1 MDVPDVD
8 DAPSEETMHGIKRDA
23 LEFVRRC
30 NRKHRRAL
38 RDEIAQTS
46 SNCSRQIQTV
56 DDGSSIGNLVAVYT
70 TWVSSSDEHASI
82 LHERLF
88 HRRLVLTSNAVLH
101 GGVSVAG
108 LMDDIVAARPVPV
121 IVAWKL
127 HVQCALDFN
136 QVLCRLVC
144 PGVRK
149 RAHPSLSRHID
160 VSTRGV
166 QDIVL
171 ALASTPPAA
180 KNEYSAILRHF
191 LASYVDSIDTSSR
204 MYHDRTPSST
214 RIVLRVA
221 IDAVLRYLCDVARIA
236 DGASKHFVAEVSIY
250 LDFLKQVSPDLAAH
264 GAIQTLLKAQLL
276 AHVQLAPSGRAA
288 SLLHQDFAI
297 ALRRGLTEASFAAVV
312 QDYFWT
318 RPWHLHRFW
327 TLVFDA
333 FHGDDLIPHALG
345 AAHSLASHGVRTLNA
360 AHVNASVCLAA
371 HVTSLPIF
379 HSWFELHFGSDKPSA
394 DALMGPLVGAN
405 GAADGAE
412 APRSGKQCP
421 HPAST
426 CRLVSSKRTIQFVVT
441 CFVERLPHETSRVH
455 LDVLFKVLKQHSSM
469 YPDFVLHYI
478 QLARRKLTALATA
491 GDNTVAMPSVFLQN
505 PPTVD
510 SPLDVLEYITHFL
523 DTGKVSGKLRQRI
536 LLQDSTW
543 HAKLKPGLLAA
554 RDLHSHVLSLGWMQL
569 VHTLARDGAVGP
581 SEYAPFVAKMHTIL
595 QSRAA
600 RQTVAA
606 SSVVHLAQDFVHVA
620 TRAIEPS
627 PSDIGDRLVR
637 RLQAV
642 EDESNKVIEYV
653 DGATI
658 LAVHWSTS
666 RDLLTAMWTH
676 GLASHHERSKALE
689 HIQTLITSALE
700 IHLPASASAPL
711 ERNESDDAHTIIS
724 LARLVCVAARTHVD
738 AVTAFLDKLVQPPI
752 LQWHLDRL
760 LRLCIQFATCLPGN
774 DRPTVPRSVHGFL
787 AWMHLRHMYGG
798 VLHVVA
804 ELEPLVQSDESAARS
819 PHDTALTSWLEFELH
834 QPTPLCDESS
844 SYRFDCFTSHFMLLH
859 ESIQVAAI
867 TTVCSLG
874 KELLRHQAHCFEIS
888 PPTCHP
894 TLASATR
901 LPNGQLLHPVWLL
914 HAPTRPETTSPLC
927 RLDGGMAL
935 FHQVVPVLFAN
946 KKEMKAANLLTALV
960 NTFIDAAHTLLLA
973 QSARPTATTARVC
986 LVLVDLLQAVLAH
999 SNDRGAT
1006 TSATKL
1012 QRTVRAFVTTHL
1024 EGLAPWPPRISS
1036 MLHILLPNVANVF
1049 DSIADPADASATCD
1063 SMLIASLVVSV
1074 KHQPHPLPNVYTH
1087 LHAALCT
1094 PSMALPRLYTIA
1106 SLHLDAA
1113 IDMTLNVLRHC
1124 MSWAEPGATPRATEL
1139 VRHLHDTLSVPPNT
1153 LVVLDRLVRM
1163 YFASCSN
1170 EGSPSMVVPAPF
1182 LTTLVEMTQLVLG
1195 HDVQRCGQLVLDC
1208 AIVTSPCAAMWFLLL
1223 QVDIDTSVV
1232 DDCVQMH
1239 GTAWL
1244 ERTCMAFLAY
1254 RRMPPDNIPIP
1265 STAHARLATVLEN
1278 VLASARR
1285 LAVPFATA
1293 EYLMQLR
1300 PVVSP
1305 DLQTKL
1311 EAISILEDNDDFA
1324 HDPTPSFT

>member
-1 MDVPDVD
+1 
-8 DAPSEETMHGIKRDA
+8 
-23 LEFVRRC
+23 
-30 NRKHRRAL
+30 
-38 RDEIAQTS
+38 
-46 SNCSRQIQTV
+46 
-56 DDGSSIGNLVAVYT
+56 
-70 TWVSSSDEHASI
+70 
-82 LHERLF
+82 
-88 HRRLVLTSNAVLH
+88 
-101 GGVSVAG
+101 
-108 LMDDIVAARPVPV
+108 
-121 IVAWKL
+121 
-127 HVQCALDFN
+127 
-136 QVLCRLVC
+136 
-144 PGVRK
+144 
-149 RAHPSLSRHID
+149 
-160 VSTRGV
+160 
-166 QDIVL
+166 
-171 ALASTPPAA
+171 
-180 KNEYSAILRHF
+180 
-191 LASYVDSIDTSSR
+191 

-642 EDESNKVIEYV
+642 EDESNKVVEYV

-724 LARLVCVAARTHVD
+724 LAR
-738 AVTAFLDKLVQPPI
+738 
-752 LQWHLDRL
+752 
-760 LRLCIQFATCLPGN
+760 
-774 DRPTVPRSVHGFL
+774 
-787 AWMHLRHMYGG
+787 
-798 VLHVVA
+798 
-804 ELEPLVQSDESAARS
+804 
-819 PHDTALTSWLEFELH
+819 
-834 QPTPLCDESS
+834 
-844 SYRFDCFTSHFMLLH
+844 
-859 ESIQVAAI
+859 
-867 TTVCSLG
+867 
-874 KELLRHQAHCFEIS
+874 
-888 PPTCHP
+888 
-894 TLASATR
+894 
-901 LPNGQLLHPVWLL
+901 LLHPVWLL

-986 LVLVDLLQAVLAH
+986 LVLVDLLQAVFAH
-999 SNDRGAT
+999 SNDRGAA

-1244 ERTCMAFLAY
+1244 ERTCMAFLTY

-1265 STAHARLATVLEN
+1265 STVHARYISTEHSRHGTGYFTASCDCFRLATVLEN

-1324 HDPTPSFT
+1324 HDPTPPFT